1 MKEQS
6 PVLALYFCSDPAPHC
21 ATSRRRARSYD
32 GELAYVYLVQVPT
45 WWVVNIWAEDF
56 VADTGDVV
64 YYGVTLT

>member
-32 GELAYVYLVQVPT
+32 GELAYVYLVGSYLVGCEYL
-45 WWVVNIWAEDF
+45 EDF